1 MVVVVVGLRPVLGT
15 VGAVGALLLLL
26 LLLLVGAVLGAW
38 QAPRHRVPGG

>member
-26 LLLLVGAVLGAW
+26 VGAVLGAW
-38 QAPRHRVPGG
+38 RAPRHRVPGG